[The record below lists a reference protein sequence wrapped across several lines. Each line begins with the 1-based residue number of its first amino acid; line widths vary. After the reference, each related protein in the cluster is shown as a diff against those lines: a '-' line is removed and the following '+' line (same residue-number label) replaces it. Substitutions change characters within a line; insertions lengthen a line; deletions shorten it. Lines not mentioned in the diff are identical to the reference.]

1 MNIIMETVK
10 LEIFTQSASTRKYL
24 QVCQIS
30 TS

>member
-1 MNIIMETVK
+1 MNSEV
-10 LEIFTQSASTRKYL
+10 EIFTQSASTRKCL